1 MFINSLFLSKLLNLK
16 TDSQSSKDVGDEFN
30 YLFSEIIKVKTS
42 ENDAVFIPENI
53 GGTLLDHKTIFI
65 ANSSPLD
72 KVKVSNAGNE
82 INQIENLYKLFLE
95 PTKQVETG
103 NEQINLSLNKII
115 SDKAQFVKSI
125 ESLIKNILNSNS
137 DKQVNN
143 VEIKYVSKNLI
154 ETVRLNEKNLSQFTE
169 FLSGLID
176 NNSSFSFVIGANTK
190 QILFDV
196 ENVNRETEEFE
207 SLNLNSEKTQNQESI
222 SSNSPNSGE
231 IIQQVEKLTN
241 ELSEKIPVVNVEN
254 SSDKNIRAEAS
265 QNKLVQSEE
274 NFIVKQNTISDD
286 SLYYE
291 SKNVIDVKPSNEK
304 AETKLNPVIPNDKG
318 TTHKSSKENM
328 IDLKLPDN
336 SVKTNATSKYE
347 KENNSTV
354 IFEFDEELKNEKTFQ
369 NKNSLELNEL
379 KDKNLGEVKIVI
391 KSKPNEYHFQQD
403 IKPDVRSVD
412 KVKIETAPVSQRLNE
427 SNSNRVSLT
436 DQSLKNIP
444 SLKNTTYDNFEKDL
458 PEISAASVNEP
469 RISRAGLPLIAD
481 YQDWDLVF
489 ERAEKSSIKQEQVQ
503 TNFSAEKRDVIR
515 QNIDEQDRNIGVE
528 IKKSVSSKTS
538 EKQNEYAKASQNTQ
552 KDDSK
557 SAHKA
562 NDSIRINDS
571 EVKSEINEKVMNLK
585 LSGDKKIVSISNSIL
600 DDSRNII
607 EVKENYND
615 NNKVNFKDE
624 FTQRDKSFVQ
634 VSKQNSFT
642 DDNLENEKSALR
654 QDAKAESSSTK
665 NDSFE
670 HSSESNLKKANDHFQ
685 QVDDKTK
692 IDNSTGKDNE
702 FRNEFQNVSRQE
714 FVPSGKTNLINN
726 KSIVEH
732 FIKNPVESRTLE
744 KFIQI
749 LDKQDVVQ
757 RSEIVNYS
765 KLNHS
770 VEIKLAPEELGK
782 IKILLDTNDNNVS
795 AKIEVNNE
803 QTKVI
808 VVNNLPQLKETLTQQ
823 GVNLNNVN
831 VTVTS
836 EEHKGSEQTKQKSKK
851 KSQESNTKIENTEE
865 KRTVRHLGYNTY
877 EYLA

>member
-1 MFINSLFLSKLLNLK
+1 MFINSLFLSKLLNPK
-16 TDSQSSKDVGDEFN
+16 TESQPTNEVGEGFN

-42 ENDAVFIPENI
+42 DSDSIFISENI

-72 KVKVSNAGNE
+72 KVKVSKAANE
-82 INQIENLYKLFLE
+82 INHIEKLYKLFLE
-95 PTKQVETG
+95 PGNQSETG
-103 NEQINLSLNKII
+103 TEQINLSLNKIL
-115 SDKAQFVKSI
+115 SDKTQFVKSI
-125 ESLIKNILNSNS
+125 ESLIKNILSSNS

-143 VEIKYVSKNLI
+143 VEIKYVSQNLI

-169 FLSGLID
+169 YLSGLID
-176 NNSSFSFVIGANTK
+176 NNSSFSFIIGANGK

-196 ENVNRETEEFE
+196 ENV
-207 SLNLNSEKTQNQESI
+207 SLDTKGFKSLTLSSEPTQNQENIANI
-222 SSNSPNSGE
+222 SSKSDESF
-231 IIQQVEKLTN
+231 QSVETLTD
-241 ELSEKIPVVNVEN
+241 ESSEKIPAMNVEN
-254 SSDKNIRAEAS
+254 SSEKNIRAEAA
-265 QNKLVQSEE
+265 QKKFVRTEE
-274 NFIVKQNTISDD
+274 NFIVKPNTISDD
-286 SLYYE
+286 SLHYE
-291 SKNVIDVKPSNEK
+291 PKNVIDVKPSNEK
-304 AETKLNPVIPNDKG
+304 AETKLPPVIPNYKE
-318 TTHKSSKENM
+318 TTHKSSEENK
-328 IDLKLPDN
+328 IDLKLPDS
-336 SVKTNATSKYE
+336 SVKTITTSKYE
-347 KENNSTV
+347 MKNNSTV
-354 IFEFDEELKNEKTFQ
+354 IFEFDEELINEKTFS

-403 IKPDVRSVD
+403 IKPDVRSAD

-444 SLKNTTYDNFEKDL
+444 SLKNTMNDNFEKDL

-489 ERAEKSSIKQEQVQ
+489 ERAEKSLIKQVQVQ

-515 QNIDEQDRNIGVE
+515 QKIDEKDRNIGVE
-528 IKKSVSSKTS
+528 IKKSDSTKTS
-538 EKQNEYAKASQNTQ
+538 DKQNEPVKESRNSQKEFSNLTQ
-552 KDDSK
+552 KSD
-557 SAHKA
+557 
-562 NDSIRINDS
+562 DSIRINDA
-571 EVKSEINEKVMNLK
+571 EVKSGINEKVMNLK
-585 LSGDKKIVSISNSIL
+585 LSGEKKIVSISNSIP
-600 DDSRNII
+600 DDSKNII

-615 NNKVNFKDE
+615 NNKVNLKYE

-685 QVDDKTK
+685 QVNDKTK

-726 KSIVEH
+726 KNIIEH
-732 FIKNPVESRTLE
+732 FIKNPIESKTLE

-749 LDKQDVVQ
+749 LDKQEVVQ
-757 RSEIVNYS
+757 RSEIVSYS

-782 IKILLDTNDNNVS
+782 IKIFLDTNDNNVN
-795 AKIEVNNE
+795 AKIEVNSE

-851 KSQESNTKIENTEE
+851 KSQESNSKIENADD
-865 KRTVRHLGYNTY
+865 KRTVRNLGYNTY